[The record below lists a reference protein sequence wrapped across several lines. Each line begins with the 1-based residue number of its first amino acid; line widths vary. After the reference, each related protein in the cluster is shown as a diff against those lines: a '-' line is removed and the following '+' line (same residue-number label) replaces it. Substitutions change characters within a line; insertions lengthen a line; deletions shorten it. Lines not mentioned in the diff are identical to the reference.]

1 MVGRTIARSQ
11 SMTAAVPAAAGERL
25 LAGVLAAL
33 LMSVMLLAGI
43 ASAATAQT
51 EGEQEPAQQEEPAQD
66 EPAQQEE
73 GDEAEEGDD
82 EQAPEEAPAEGDF
95 DITVTPD
102 DDSGVAEGDEVTFT
116 IEAINNGDEA
126 ADVDVTHAVPAG
138 FEHVSS
144 DPEGEAVGQEMV

>member
-11 SMTAAVPAAAGERL
+11 SMTAAASAAAGERL
-25 LAGVLAAL
+25 LAGVL
-33 LMSVMLLAGI
+33 
-43 ASAATAQT
+43 
-51 EGEQEPAQQEEPAQD
+51 
-66 EPAQQEE
+66 
-73 GDEAEEGDD
+73 
-82 EQAPEEAPAEGDF
+82 AEGDF

-138 FEHVSS
+138 FEHVCS